1 MKAKKVLISLIF
13 AVITLTLVFATV
25 SCTQDDNETEQP
37 REKVF
42 LAEDTYY
49 ALDYI
54 SLAGLRGGGG
64 TGGGIDLDAIVD
76 RDRSFL
82 SLTKDGKM
90 HLELRVN
97 PTIYKTAKLPL
108 SQLDASTLDVNGL
121 QCYVT
126 ELFPGNTMREIVD
139 TLDAIKRTLGIS
151 LGGVDFESDNM
162 SAIVESLREN
172 GTLPKKVV
180 LPDEV
185 YFSFDYNYE
194 IVEIHSLDSEEPIKA
209 VYVGD
214 YKEGSEPYV
223 IMTMKKDSDGTER
236 VILINELLH
245 LGGEFY
251 KSTKPEVQE

>member
-13 AVITLTLVFATV
+13 AVVILTLVFATV
-25 SCTQDDNETEQP
+25 ACTQDGKEEDKP
-37 REKVF
+37 RQKVF

-76 RDRSFL
+76 TDTSFL

-90 HLELRVN
+90 HLELRVK
-97 PTIYKTAKLPL
+97 PAIYVAAKAALA
-108 SQLDASTLDVNGL
+108 QLDASTIDVGGL

-126 ELFPGNTMREIVD
+126 ELFPGNTMREIID
-139 TLDAIKRTLGIS
+139 TLDAIKRTLGVS

-162 SAIVESLREN
+162 SDIVESLREN

-194 IVEIHSLDSEEPIKA
+194 IVEIHSLDSEEPMKA

-251 KSTKPEVQE
+251 KSTKPAVQE